1 MDIKHVQIIT
11 DKRLIV
17 FTKQLQKKSNNK
29 SFFCL
34 SKVSMIKNKT
44 DLKVETWYFGGE
56 RPSDQGFEQIVQV
69 AGPVNFET
77 KSGYFAC

>member
-44 DLKVETWYFGGE
+44 DLKVET
-56 RPSDQGFEQIVQV
+56 
-69 AGPVNFET
+69 
-77 KSGYFAC
+77 